1 MEIAMTRGIVWSV
14 PAALLALLVGCGGG
28 STPGSVAAE
37 ACDAQVKIQLGGK
50 PYALDLEALA
60 TTMKDDGRGGQL
72 LTSKI
77 TVDAGL
83 ANQAEQDLE
92 CTVRMG
98 AENASAE
105 VLNLR
110 FIW

>member
-1 MEIAMTRGIVWSV
+1 MKRGIDWIV
-14 PAALLALLVGCGGG
+14 PILALGLLVGCGGG
-28 STPGSVAAE
+28 ATPGSVAAQ
-37 ACDAQVKIQLGGK
+37 ACDAQVKTQLGGK
-50 PYALDLEALA
+50 PYSLDLDALA
-60 TTMKDDGRGGQL
+60 ATMKDDGRGGQL

-83 ANQAEQDLE
+83 ANQADQDLE

-98 AENASAE
+98 AEGASAE

>member
-1 MEIAMTRGIVWSV
+1 MTRGTLWIVPV
-14 PAALLALLVGCGGG
+14 ATVVLLAGCGGG
-28 STPGSVAAE
+28 TATPAGIAAQ
-37 ACDAQVKIQLGGK
+37 ACEAQVRTQLAGK
-50 PYALDLEALA
+50 PYTLNLDALA
-60 TTMKDDGRGGQL
+60 ATMKDDGRGSQL
-72 LTSKI
+72 LTAKI
-77 TVDAGL
+77 VVDAGL

-98 AENASAE
+98 TDNASAE

>member
-1 MEIAMTRGIVWSV
+1 MTRGTPWIVPV
-14 PAALLALLVGCGGG
+14 AALGLLVGCGGG
-28 STPGSVAAE
+28 ATPAGIAAQ
-37 ACDAQVKIQLGGK
+37 ACDAQVRTQLAGK
-50 PYALDLEALA
+50 PYTLDLEALA

-77 TVDAGL
+77 IVDAGL
-83 ANQAEQDLE
+83 ADQAEQDLE

-98 AENASAE
+98 TDNASAE

>member
-1 MEIAMTRGIVWSV
+1 MTRVTHWIVMAV
-14 PAALLALLVGCGGG
+14 GLALLGGCGGG
-28 STPGSVAAE
+28 STPASVAAA
-37 ACDAQVKIQLGGK
+37 ACDAQVRTQLGGK
-50 PYALDLEALA
+50 PYTLDLEALGA
-60 TTMKDDGRGGQL
+60 TMKDDGRGGQL
-72 LTSKI
+72 LTSPI

-83 ANQAEQDLE
+83 SSQAEQTLE

-98 AENASAE
+98 ADSASAE